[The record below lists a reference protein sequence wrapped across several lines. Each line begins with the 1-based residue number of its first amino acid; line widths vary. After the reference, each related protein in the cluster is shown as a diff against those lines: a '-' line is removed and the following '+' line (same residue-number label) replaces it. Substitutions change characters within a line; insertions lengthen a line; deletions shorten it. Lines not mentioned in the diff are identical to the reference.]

1 MTKDRL
7 VNLILLDKEDKSPL
21 AVECVEHTIRRVL
34 EHPAFRDGKRVGR
47 NVLAKNVHA
56 MIPRKFESTG
66 LRKRVVVEEI
76 LDTLICAE
84 LLNSELTYDGR
95 TKEWTRNRKSRM
107 KTYLKRTENQ
117 WR

>member
-1 MTKDRL
+1 M
-7 VNLILLDKEDKSPL
+7 ILLDKEDKSPL

-56 MIPRKFESTG
+56 MMPRKFESTG

-84 LLNSELTYDGR
+84 LLNSELTYEGR
-95 TKEWTRNRKSRM
+95 TKEWTRNRKSKM